1 MAKPAVA
8 LMISKGA
15 PKPFDAPPKEDA
27 APTFKAP
34 EGFEMEGK
42 KPGDTVEF
50 VCEATVG
57 EDGMLTIK
65 SLNGIPLSGGDEDD
79 KNQPFDDEEGA
90 DKSGGFVSNAMPG
103 SDEGEA
109 A

>member
-34 EGFEMEGK
+34 EGFEMDGK

-57 EDGMLTIK
+57 EDGMLAIK
-65 SLNGIPLSGGDEDD
+65 SVNGIPIGAGEDD
-79 KNQPFDDEEGA
+79 MHKPFDESEDA